1 MYKSQIFLQYF
12 FYKYNRYLLPLFLQ
26 NRISKYITKEQLNSK
41 LCIQFFYLC
50 IISITVNNFNS
61 QSQSVC
67 CQILNKPCIKLS
79 LFVIHTYTEEP

>member
-67 CQILNKPCIKLS
+67 CQILNKPCI
-79 LFVIHTYTEEP
+79 